1 MTQIVFNFTGNVT
14 IHVNGATLPN
24 DPKGVSFL
32 GPAFA
37 SATTDAPAANVTGED
52 KPFAFDR
59 DAEEKAKLTELLSDS
74 QYRFRNIG
82 TLSEAIDRSEE
93 DTESLLHVIGARQ
106 EANNSELWGL
116 KSRVG
121 EAKSY

>member
-14 IHVNGATLPN
+14 IQVSGASTIALPAQT
-24 DPKGVSFL
+24 
-32 GPAFA
+32 AFA
-37 SATTDAPAANVTGED
+37 PPASVGGEGDTTD

-82 TLSEAIDRSEE
+82 TLADAIGRDEE